1 MDRGKRWALVTG
13 ASAGLGTEFG
23 RQLARAGYDLV
34 LVARRR
40 DRLEALAQE
49 LQATGRDAVV
59 IESDLAAPDAA
70 AALVRDLDARGIAPD
85 LLVNNA
91 GVGLYG
97 PAVEHPVE
105 KVVTLLQLN
114 VIALTELA
122 VTLGRRM
129 GERGSGAIVN
139 VSSTASFQ
147 PDPWMAVY
155 GASKAFVTSFSL
167 ALAQEL
173 APRGVHVL
181 AHCPGPT
188 RTEFNERADVHAA
201 RDTGWAYMTA
211 EKCVRIAL
219 RALGRRRRLVI
230 TGWLNR
236 IAAFVARRSPLWAVA
251 RVNAWILAPAR
262 KSGA

>member
-1 MDRGKRWALVTG
+1 MAGDKGWALVTG

-23 RQLARAGYDLV
+23 RQLARDGYDLV

-40 DRLEALAQE
+40 DRLEALAAE
-49 LQATGRDAVV
+49 VRSSGRDAVV
-59 IESDLAAPDAA
+59 IESDLGAPDAA
-70 AALVRDLDARGIAPD
+70 ATLIRALDERKIAPA

-97 PAVEHPVE
+97 RAVEHGLDS
-105 KVVTLLQLN
+105 VTALLRLN
-114 VIALTELA
+114 VMALTELSLA
-122 VTLGRRM
+122 LGRRM

-155 GASKAFVTSFSL
+155 GASKAFVTSLSL

-173 APRGVHVL
+173 APKGVHVL

-188 RTEFNERADVHAA
+188 RTEFNERAAVRAA
-201 RDTGWAYMTA
+201 RDVSFVYMTA

-219 RALGRRRRLVI
+219 RALRRRRRLVV

-236 IAAFVARRSPLWAVA
+236 FMAFVARRSPLWAVT
-251 RVNAWILAPAR
+251 RVNDWMLAPAR
-262 KSGA
+262 KSGE